1 MEKTENAYKTRLLT
15 HAIDADGKLVYVDD
29 VPNGNKC
36 GCFCPACKEPLMA
49 KKGEKRR
56 HHLLISQKQNA
67 NMLMNRCFIFLQKKR
82 SVRLFCKMKNSTCL
96 LLIHHIAN
104 LLTSVSS

>member
-56 HHLLISQKQNA
+56 HHFAHQSETECEHAYESMLHLLAKEKIREA
-67 NMLMNRCFIFLQKKR
+67 
-82 SVRLFCKMKNSTCL
+82 FCKMKNSTCL

>member
-36 GCFCPACKEPLMA
+36 GCFCPC
-49 KKGEKRR
+49 
-56 HHLLISQKQNA
+56 
-67 NMLMNRCFIFLQKKR
+67 
-82 SVRLFCKMKNSTCL
+82 V
-96 LLIHHIAN
+96 
-104 LLTSVSS
+104 